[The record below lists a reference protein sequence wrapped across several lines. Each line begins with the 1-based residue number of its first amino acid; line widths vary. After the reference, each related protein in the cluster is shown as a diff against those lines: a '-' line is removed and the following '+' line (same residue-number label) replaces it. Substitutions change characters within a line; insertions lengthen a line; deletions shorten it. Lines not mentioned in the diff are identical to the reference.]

1 MVKSRVL
8 ISMGVAALAL
18 AALAWGTTSYGQQ
31 PAPVMLVT
39 PQDPPAPAPPPKAS
53 AEAKSWPKLAEA
65 QRQAELAVLAQDRR
79 LRELERELAGLPEE
93 LDAEFH
99 GFEHELHARAAAIA
113 ALAAEE
119 AQQAGRIFVDTW
131 GGGGWLGVGI
141 AEVTAEKAREL
152 RLPAERG
159 VLITEVQ
166 EDSPAAKA
174 GLKVNDVVI
183 EYNGQRVEGTMQ
195 FTRMVRETP
204 AGRRA
209 QITVWRDGRSQTL
222 TAELGS
228 LESRIERRVR
238 EVEPRLREWPRF
250 ELRIPEFG
258 GVFVYGRTPLLGI
271 QAEDVRGQFGEFL
284 GAPEGEGVLVREVRE
299 DSPAAKAGM
308 RAGDVIFE
316 AAGKRVRTLGDL
328 RSVLREK
335 REEKTVALKVV
346 RRGQQVTL
354 NVEIEPPG
362 PPAERVRPAR
372 RVSI

>member
-1 MVKSRVL
+1 MQKSRMLV
-8 ISMGVAALAL
+8 SMGVAALAL
-18 AALAWGTTSYGQQ
+18 VALAVGTTSYGQES
-31 PAPVMLVT
+31 APVMVVT
-39 PQDPPAPAPPPKAS
+39 PQDPPAPPPPKAS
-53 AEAKSWPKLAEA
+53 AEAQLRRKLTEM
-65 QRQAELAVLAQDRR
+65 QRQAELMALAQESKRR
-79 LRELERELAGLPEE
+79 HLERELAGLPEE
-93 LDAEFH
+93 LEADLHGLEGGLHHHAE
-99 GFEHELHARAAAIA
+99 AMAAM
-113 ALAAEE
+113 AEE
-119 AQQAGRIFVDTW
+119 AQHAGRVFVDTW

-141 AEVTAEKAREL
+141 AEVSAETAREL

-159 VLITEVQ
+159 VLITDVQ

-174 GLKVNDVVI
+174 GLKVNDVVTDF
-183 EYNGQRVEGTMQ
+183 NGQRVEGAMQ

-204 AGRRA
+204 AGRSA

-222 TAELGS
+222 TVEVGS
-228 LESRIERRVR
+228 MEAMVRSRVR
-238 EVEPRLREWPRF
+238 VVTPRMRELPDF
-250 ELRIPEFG
+250 EFRMPEMG
-258 GVFVYGRTPLLGI
+258 GLFSYSRTPLLGI

-308 RAGDVIFE
+308 RAGDVIVE
-316 AAGKRVRTLGDL
+316 AAGQRVRTLGEL

-335 REEKTVALKVV
+335 GEEKTVALKVV

-354 NVEIEPPG
+354 NVEIEQPK